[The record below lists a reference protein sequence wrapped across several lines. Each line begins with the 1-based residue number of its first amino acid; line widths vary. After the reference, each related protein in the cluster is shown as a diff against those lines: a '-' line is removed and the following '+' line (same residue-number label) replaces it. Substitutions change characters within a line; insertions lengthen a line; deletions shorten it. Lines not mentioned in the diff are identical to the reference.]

1 MTVRS
6 IGAGRLAAL
15 MRAERI
21 RDLDMSWLL
30 FGPADDLAE
39 ETPEAEPEIPYA
51 WRFAAE

>member
-6 IGAGRLAAL
+6 IGAGTLTAL

-21 RDLDMSWLL
+21 RDLDSSWLL
-30 FGPADDLAE
+30 FGPSDEVVDVAE
-39 ETPEAEPEIPYA
+39 EEPEIPFA